1 MGALMPNI
9 LIAEGT
15 PSVWQAERAGFGLP
29 SNFSLFAA
37 AVQLHHPGIRCTLLN
52 IADGEALPFGTT
64 LSDFDGVMVP
74 GRRSISM
81 TRHPASRGRSILL
94 VPPSSPACLS
104 GAAAGACNLQRWR
117 LGDQFGATRGDASCR
132 SLGRLP

>member
-1 MGALMPNI
+1 MLNI

-15 PSVWQAERAGFGLP
+15 PAVWQAERAGFGLP

-37 AVQLHHPGIRCTLLN
+37 AVQLHYPGIRCTPLN

-64 LSDFDGVMVP
+64 LSDFDGVMFP
-74 GRRSISM
+74 GSPLHIYDPTTLRHAGRSIS
-81 TRHPASRGRSILL
+81 L
-94 VPPSSPACLS
+94 VPPLPPACLS
-104 GAAAGACNLQRWR
+104 GAAAGVCSLQRWR
-117 LGDQFGATRGDASCR
+117 SGDRSGATRGDASCR